1 MCRLV
6 RLTIRRATPCVA
18 MRTRVWRA
26 RRRRCS
32 FLFNIIRSLLLLR
45 FLDRDLLVRV
55 ADPLALVGLGRTDG
69 TNLGGDLADALAV
82 GPLDDDF
89 RRARRLHGDARGHV
103 LVDGVREA

>member
-18 MRTRVWRA
+18 MRMRVWRA

-89 RRARRLHGDARGHV
+89 RRARPPPAHPRPHPPPP
-103 LVDGVREA
+103 GVP